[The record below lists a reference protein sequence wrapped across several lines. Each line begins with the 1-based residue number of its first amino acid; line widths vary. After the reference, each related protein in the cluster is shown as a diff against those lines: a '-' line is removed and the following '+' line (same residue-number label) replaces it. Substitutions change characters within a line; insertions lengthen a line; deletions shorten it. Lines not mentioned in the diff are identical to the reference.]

1 MCALERDIERRLVL
15 AVKAREGLCLKFISP
30 GWNGAPDRIVLLPG
44 EKMGFVEVKAPG
56 QKPRSLQFFRH
67 EQLRHLGFQV
77 FVLDNPDDI
86 GGTLDAIQGT

>member
-1 MCALERDIERRLVL
+1 MEKDIEKKLRLMT
-15 AVKAREGLCLKFISP
+15 KARGGLCLKFVSP

-44 EKMGFVEVKAPG
+44 GRMGFVEVKDVG
-56 QKPRSLQFFRH
+56 KKPRKTQKLRH
-67 EQLRHLGFQV
+67 RQLRTLGFQV

>member
-1 MCALERDIERRLVL
+1 MEKYTEKQLRLMT
-15 AVKAREGLCLKFISP
+15 KARGGLCLKFVSP